1 MGAVFAVAAVLLGLA
16 AIVFVWRSMTSG
28 SRLSDGTPGSVM
40 DDGQDVRRID
50 MGHHAYAAQQAH
62 GELVAAGLTTRLVT
76 LEKGAFGIG
85 LGEHYYLVYNA
96 EDEEQ
101 VRSVVD
107 TFLEGL
113 DDVE

>member
-1 MGAVFAVAAVLLGLA
+1 MSAVFAVAAVVVGLA
-16 AIVFVWRSMTSG
+16 AIVYVWRSMTG
-28 SRLSDGTPGSVM
+28 GPRLSDGTPGSVM
-40 DDGQDVRRID
+40 DAGEEVRRID

-62 GELVAAGLTTRLVT
+62 GELSAAGLTTRLVT

-101 VRSVVD
+101 VRAVVD
-107 TFLEGL
+107 DYL
-113 DDVE
+113 DGIDDG

>member
-16 AIVFVWRSMTSG
+16 AIVFVWRSMTGG

-96 EDEEQ
+96 ADEAE
-101 VRSVVD
+101 VRAVVD
-107 TFLEGL
+107 TYLEGL
-113 DDVE
+113 DDE